1 MLLWFDTVLA
11 EGHSDIGPAAAAGSG
26 ATAAAEYFTASHTI
40 IYCMLAY
47 HNFLKTLTIYP
58 YYWLTVSR
66 PATVPCFKILDLK
79 YTWVLL
85 LPGAS
90 AAAAAVCGGW

>member
-1 MLLWFDTVLA
+1 MFDTVLA

-47 HNFLKTLTIYP
+47 HNFLKTLTIYFTAAVVASGVV
-58 YYWLTVSR
+58 TV
-66 PATVPCFKILDLK
+66 
-79 YTWVLL
+79 
-85 LPGAS
+85 
-90 AAAAAVCGGW
+90 AAAAPAVLATAV